1 MTLSFYNTATKRLEE
16 FKPLYE
22 NEARLY
28 TCGPTVYNFAHIGNF
43 RAYIFEDI
51 LVRVLA
57 YAGYKVT
64 QVMNLTDVDDKTIK
78 GCRAAG
84 IPLKQY
90 TKPYIDAFFEDI
102 KTLNITPAA
111 KYPAATDHIPEMQAL
126 IGKLFENGL
135 AYKSDDGSVYFNVA
149 KFPNYGH
156 PAHIDVGGM
165 RGGARVSQDEY
176 EKESVGDFALWKGY
190 TPEDGSVV
198 WDSPWGRGRPGWHIE
213 CSAMSMKYLGETF
226 DLHTGGIDNLFP
238 HHANET
244 AQAEGAT
251 GKPFVNCWL
260 HCAHLRL
267 NGEKMSKSL
276 GNFYTLRDL
285 LAKGWS
291 GREIR
296 FVLVGGHYRQVLNFT
311 FDALAQAHTSLARI
325 DAFVGRLKEAAREQ
339 GTGNREQGISP
350 ISNPQS
356 PISYLDRAKEA
367 FEKAISEDLNMPE
380 ALAALFGLIRD
391 GNTALDAAASVQS
404 SEFRVQSSGGPG
416 AVLAEPSNRQTV
428 KPSNPEI
435 EAACCL
441 DLLRRMDTV
450 FGFIFSGK
458 ADDELPADVQ
468 AQLDARAAARKAKNW
483 AESDRI
489 RDALKAAGW
498 EVKDTPQGQKVRR
511 LTPA

>member
-1 MTLSFYNTATKRLEE
+1 MQDKPLPLSFFNTATKRLEE
-16 FKPLYE
+16 FKPLE
-22 NEARLY
+22 DGVARMY
-28 TCGPTVYNFAHIGNF
+28 TCGPTVYNFAHVGNF

-51 LVRVLA
+51 LHRVLE
-57 YAGYKVT
+57 YAGYRVT
-64 QVMNLTDVDDKTIK
+64 QVMNLTDVDDKTIR

-84 IPLKQY
+84 IPLKEY

-102 KTLNITPAA
+102 RTLNIVPAA
-111 KYPAATDHIPEMQAL
+111 KYPAATDHIPEMQSL
-126 IGKLFENGL
+126 ISRLFENGL

-149 KFPNYGH
+149 KFPQYGP
-156 PAHIDVGGM
+156 PAHIDKEGM

-176 EKESVGDFALWKGY
+176 DKESVGDFALWKGW
-190 TPEDGSVV
+190 TPDDGDVV

-226 DLHTGGIDNLFP
+226 DIHTGGIDNLFP

-296 FVLVGGHYRQVLNFT
+296 YVLVSGHYRQTLNFT
-311 FDALAQAHTSLARI
+311 FDALAAAHTTLARI
-325 DAFVGRLKEAAREQ
+325 DAFVDRLREQ
-339 GTGNREQGISP
+339 GTGNREQGTRNSEQGTP
-350 ISNPQS
+350 NSQLSTPNSQL
-356 PISYLDRAKEA
+356 SYLSKAQAA
-367 FEKAISEDLNMPE
+367 FNAAIADDLNIPE
-380 ALAALFGLIRD
+380 ALAALFGLVRE
-391 GNTALDAAASVQS
+391 GNAALDAGTMA
-404 SEFRVQSSGGPG
+404 
-416 AVLAEPSNRQTV
+416 
-428 KPSNPEI
+428 PE
-435 EAACCL
+435 EAAATL
-441 DLLRRMDTV
+441 ALLESFDKV
-450 FGFIFSGK
+450 LGFIFFGRK
-458 ADDELPADVQ
+458 GNDIPADVE
-468 AQLDARAAARKAKNW
+468 AMLAERAAARKAKAW

-489 RDALKAAGW
+489 RDALKAMGW
-498 EVKDTPQGQKVRR
+498 EVKDTPDGQKVRR
-511 LTPA
+511 L